1 MASIG
6 EVLKGLYKKYG
17 GNKSEIARQLGGIV
31 TSQQLGQYE
40 AGKSEPK
47 VLFYERWK
55 EVFGD
60 DLQQLMKGV
69 ERNVSR
75 GTTENEPNRRDFE
88 SWARDLIEKN
98 TEYRLIPKTIL
109 DEEYRI
115 ILKSEIELKEQMLKN
130 LLDSKNELI
139 SALKQEIAELRS
151 AQRVVPAKQAQ

>member
-1 MASIG
+1 MNVPQLAEKIG
-6 EVLKGLYKKYG
+6 AKKQSVYDWE
-17 GNKSEIARQLGGIV
+17 NDKYAPSKDYLDLLA
-31 TSQQLGQYE
+31 
-40 AGKSEPK
+40 K
-47 VLFYERWK
+47 VLDVEVKDFY
-55 EVFGD
+55 GD
-60 DLQQLMKGV
+60 GKVQDVAQQ
-69 ERNVSR
+69 
-75 GTTENEPNRRDFE
+75 PPE
-88 SWARDLIEKN
+88 SVYRDLIEKN